1 MEKVNKGAIFK
12 NKQKTN
18 EKHPDYRGKINW
30 GGTDIEVSMWVNEA
44 KSGEKYFAVSLQEPY
59 NKDNVTTTLKNTSEK
74 LQDLNDGLP
83 F

>member
-1 MEKVNKGAIFK
+1 
-12 NKQKTN
+12 
-18 EKHPDYRGKINW
+18 
-30 GGTDIEVSMWVNEA
+30 MWVNEA

-74 LQDLNDGLP
+74 LQELNDLP